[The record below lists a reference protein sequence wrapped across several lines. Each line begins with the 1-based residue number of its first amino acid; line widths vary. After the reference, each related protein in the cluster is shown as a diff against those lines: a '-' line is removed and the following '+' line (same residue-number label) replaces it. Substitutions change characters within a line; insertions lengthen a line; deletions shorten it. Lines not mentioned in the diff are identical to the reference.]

1 MQPNKAKGYTL
12 IELLV
17 VIFIIGIVTGVA
29 LLSLGRHQQKTA
41 FFVDELVEALRYSEE
56 QALFHTKPMG
66 LMLNEH
72 AYQFAAWQDT
82 QTQTHAPAWVLS
94 RDPQLRAHAIPD
106 ELQVAVKRRGVT
118 VDLHRELKAHP
129 IITFSED
136 GEMTPFVIEVD
147 NQQEKVH
154 YVITGEANGE
164 IESHRAYLD

>member
-1 MQPNKAKGYTL
+1 MQHNKANGYTL

-17 VIFIIGIVTGVA
+17 VIFIVGIVTGVA
-29 LLSLGRHQQKTA
+29 LLSMGRHQQKTA

-56 QALFHTKPMG
+56 QALLHTKPMG

-82 QTQTHAPAWVLS
+82 KTHSPAWVLS
-94 RDPQLRAHAIPD
+94 RDPQLRAHAIPE

-118 VDLHRELKAHP
+118 VEWHRELKMHP
-129 IITFSED
+129 IITFSGD

-147 NQQEKVH
+147 NQQEQVH
-154 YVITGEANGE
+154 YLITGESNGE
-164 IESHRAYLD
+164 IQSHRAYVD